1 MGRINILDFEIA
13 NLIAA
18 GEVVERPSSVMKELI
33 ENSIDSGATEIVA
46 EIKRGGV
53 ALIRVSD
60 NGCGIEKDDLPVSLK
75 RHATSKIR
83 TRDDLDGIV
92 TLGFRGEALAAIS
105 SVSVMTIITKT
116 KEASVGSMLI
126 AEGGTVTDMSDVG
139 AADGTTVVV
148 ENLFYN
154 VPARRKFLK
163 KDSTEAMNVSALV
176 EKVALSRPD
185 ISIQLLI
192 DGTERFKTPG
202 NGKLLD
208 TIYAVFG
215 KEFSGKLIAANGVA
229 NGITVS
235 GYIGR
240 SDNTRKNRNLQNVF
254 INGRYVK
261 SLTAMAAIE
270 KAYTSYIAPEAFPV
284 CVLFLDMNPSTVDV
298 NVHPAKLEVKFA
310 NEQPVFEAV
319 YYTVKR
325 ALEEHEYRPEMQLA
339 SGRKNDRNPLG
350 AFVPIGADT
359 KGKQISLGD
368 SSIKGTSFAQPE
380 EYRGNRID
388 LSKYGIDINSPIKM
402 RSAAGESLRPST
414 QHEAARGDAQRENKE
429 TPYTIQHST
438 SDTPRSRSSKIDGSS
453 TELSPK
459 ESLEVLERLSSAESD
474 LSYGIPQPQNLG
486 SYTREEER
494 VEPQNLVSDTF
505 GEKEQPQDPASYA
518 FGEGREQSCGKG
530 AYSTNT
536 EREGAAINRQNS
548 LGVPSSESYEKQGVD
563 TSEYRIIGE
572 AFNCYVMVEYHD
584 ELLIID
590 KHAAHERIIFE
601 DLKRDREN
609 DGRVAS
615 QELLL
620 PLTVLL
626 TSDELAA
633 ADEYRETFES
643 VGFSIEVCQG
653 SVNIKAIPSMVSTK
667 NAEALL
673 QEMLD
678 DIIRGTGDPEFNEK
692 LRRERALYQVACKA
706 AIKGGRVYDRSIIE
720 WLVGRVLALPDITV
734 CPHGR
739 PIAYKLTKA
748 MLDKQFDR
756 IK

>member
-1 MGRINILDFEIA
+1 MGKINVLDFEIA

-60 NGCGIEKDDLPVSLK
+60 NGCGMEKEDMPVALK

-83 TRDDLDGIV
+83 NKEDLEGIM

-105 SVSVMTIITKT
+105 SVSMVTIITKT
-116 KEASVGSMLI
+116 KDAPIASMLTS
-126 AEGGTVTDMSDVG
+126 EGGKVTDISEVG

-163 KDSTEAMNVSALV
+163 KDSTEALNVAALV

-192 DGTERFKTPG
+192 DGEERFKTPG
-202 NGKLLD
+202 NGELLD
-208 TIYAVFG
+208 TIYAIFG
-215 KEFSGKLIAANGVA
+215 KEFSSKLIKADGVA
-229 NGITVS
+229 NGITVT

-284 CVLFLDMNPSTVDV
+284 CVLFLEMNPATVDV

-319 YYTVKR
+319 YYTVKT
-325 ALEEHEYRPEMQLA
+325 AIENYEYRPEMQL
-339 SGRKNDRNPLG
+339 GKGPKTDKNPLG
-350 AFVPIGADT
+350 AFVPLGADT
-359 KGKQISLGD
+359 KGDQIKLPTSE
-368 SSIKGTSFAQPE
+368 IKAQFYTAPAPHARE
-380 EYRGNRID
+380 HVGNRID
-388 LSKYGIDINSPIKM
+388 LSKYGINVDKPVKVASG
-402 RSAAGESLRPST
+402 AHESLTRGREEISPKQSLDILKAYT
-414 QHEAARGDAQRENKE
+414 EAAPK
-429 TPYTIQHST
+429 
-438 SDTPRSRSSKIDGSS
+438 
-453 TELSPK
+453 TEYIPK
-459 ESLEVLERLSSAESD
+459 EKEVP
-474 LSYGIPQPQNLG
+474 IV
-486 SYTREEER
+486 EEKP
-494 VEPQNLVSDTF
+494 VE
-505 GEKEQPQDPASYA
+505 
-518 FGEGREQSCGKG
+518 
-530 AYSTNT
+530 
-536 EREGAAINRQNS
+536 NRIDS
-548 LGVPSSESYEKQGVD
+548 
-563 TSEYRIIGE
+563 SEYRIIGE
-572 AFNCYVMVEYHD
+572 AFDCYVMVEYD
-584 ELLIID
+584 GALLVID

-601 DLKRDREN
+601 DLKSGRER

-615 QELLL
+615 QSLLL
-620 PLTVLL
+620 PVTVILTA
-626 TSDELAA
+626 DECSA
-633 ADEYRETFES
+633 ADEYRSEFEAI
-643 VGFSIEVCQG
+643 GFEFELG
-653 SVNIKAIPSMVSTK
+653 AGHVNILAIPDAISVQ
-667 NAEALL
+667 NAESLFT
-673 QEMLD
+673 EMLD
-678 DIIRGTGDPEFNEK
+678 DILKGKGNPELTEK
-692 LRRERALYQVACKA
+692 LRREKALYQVACKA
-706 AIKGGRVYDRSIIE
+706 AIKGGRSYDASIID
-720 WLVGRVLALPDITV
+720 WLVSRVLALPDIIV

-739 PIAYKLTKA
+739 PIAFKLTKSE
-748 MLDKQFDR
+748 LDRQFNR

>member
-1 MGRINILDFEIA
+1 MGKINVLDFEIA

-60 NGCGIEKDDLPVSLK
+60 NGCGMEKEDLPVALK

-83 TRDDLDGIV
+83 SKEDLDGII

-105 SVSVMTIITKT
+105 SVSAVTIITKT
-116 KEASVGSMLI
+116 KDAPIAAMLVS
-126 AEGGTVTDMSDVG
+126 EGGKITDMSEVG

-163 KDSTEAMNVSALV
+163 KDSTEAMNVAALV

-192 DGTERFKTPG
+192 DGEERFKTPG
-202 NGKLLD
+202 NGQLID
-208 TIYAVFG
+208 AIYSVFG
-215 KEFSGKLIAANGVA
+215 KEFASKLIKAEGVA
-229 NGITVS
+229 DGIAVS

-240 SDNTRKNRNLQNVF
+240 SDNVRKNRNLQNVF

-284 CVLFLDMNPSTVDV
+284 CVLFLEMNPATVDV

-325 ALEEHEYRPEMQLA
+325 AIEDYEYRPEMQLGK
-339 SGRKNDRNPLG
+339 SQKNDRNPLG
-350 AFVPIGADT
+350 AFVPLGSDT
-359 KGKQISLGD
+359 KGEQIKLPTGD
-368 SSIKGTSFAQPE
+368 IQKTFNSSN
-380 EYRGNRID
+380 GNHLDTNKSKID
-388 LSKYGIDINSPIKM
+388 LSKYGINIDRPVKVSSGALDNFKSQRNNELTPKQSIDIIRKYDSAKSSNDYSPIDKV
-402 RSAAGESLRPST
+402 ES
-414 QHEAARGDAQRENKE
+414 K
-429 TPYTIQHST
+429 
-438 SDTPRSRSSKIDGSS
+438 
-453 TELSPK
+453 
-459 ESLEVLERLSSAESD
+459 
-474 LSYGIPQPQNLG
+474 
-486 SYTREEER
+486 
-494 VEPQNLVSDTF
+494 
-505 GEKEQPQDPASYA
+505 
-518 FGEGREQSCGKG
+518 
-530 AYSTNT
+530 
-536 EREGAAINRQNS
+536 
-548 LGVPSSESYEKQGVD
+548 YEKKSYPTID
-563 TSEYRIIGE
+563 KSEYRIIGE
-572 AFNCYVMVEYHD
+572 AFDCYVMVEYD
-584 ELLIID
+584 GALLIID

-601 DLKRDREN
+601 DLKQSREK
-609 DGRVAS
+609 DGRVATQS
-615 QELLL
+615 LLL
-620 PLTVLL
+620 PITVLL
-626 TSDELAA
+626 ASDELSVAE
-633 ADEYRETFES
+633 EYKAEFES
-643 VGFSIEVCQG
+643 IGFEIEIG
-653 SVNIKAIPSMVSTK
+653 NSHINILAIPDAISTI
-667 NAEALL
+667 NAESLVT
-673 QEMLD
+673 EMLD
-678 DIIRGTGDPEFNEK
+678 DILKGQGNPALTEK
-692 LRRERALYQVACKA
+692 IRREKALYQVACKA

-720 WLVGRVLALPDITV
+720 WLVSRVLALPDITV

-739 PIAYKLTKA
+739 PIAYRLTKTE
-748 MLDKQFDR
+748 LDKQFDR

>member
-1 MGRINILDFEIA
+1 MGKINVLDFEIA

-60 NGCGIEKDDLPVSLK
+60 NGCGMEKEDIPVALK

-83 TRDDLDGIV
+83 NKEDLEGIM

-105 SVSVMTIITKT
+105 SVSMVTIITKT
-116 KEASVGSMLI
+116 KDAPVASMLTS
-126 AEGGTVTDMSDVG
+126 EGGKVMDISEVG

-163 KDSTEAMNVSALV
+163 KDSTEALNVAALV

-192 DGTERFKTPG
+192 DGEERFRTPG
-202 NGKLLD
+202 NGVLLD
-208 TIYAVFG
+208 TIYAIFG
-215 KEFSGKLIAANGVA
+215 KEFSSKLIKADGVA
-229 NGITVS
+229 NGITVT

-284 CVLFLDMNPSTVDV
+284 CVLFLEMNPTTVDV

-319 YYTVKR
+319 YYTVKT
-325 ALEEHEYRPEMQLA
+325 AIENYEYRPEMQL
-339 SGRKNDRNPLG
+339 GKTPKTDKNPLG
-350 AFVPIGADT
+350 AFIPIGADT
-359 KGKQISLGD
+359 KGDQIKIST
-368 SSIKGTSFAQPE
+368 SEIKSQTHFAHTRHVPE
-380 EYRGNRID
+380 HVGNRID
-388 LSKYGIDINSPIKM
+388 LSKYGINPDKPVKVASGV
-402 RSAAGESLRPST
+402 A
-414 QHEAARGDAQRENKE
+414 ENLN
-429 TPYTIQHST
+429 
-438 SDTPRSRSSKIDGSS
+438 RSSEEI
-453 TELSPK
+453 SPK
-459 ESLEVLERLSSAESD
+459 QSLDILKTYSEASSKVVYEPKEKEPDAV
-474 LSYGIPQPQNLG
+474 
-486 SYTREEER
+486 
-494 VEPQNLVSDTF
+494 VEPIA
-505 GEKEQPQDPASYA
+505 EK
-518 FGEGREQSCGKG
+518 R
-530 AYSTNT
+530 
-536 EREGAAINRQNS
+536 
-548 LGVPSSESYEKQGVD
+548 VD
-563 TSEYRIIGE
+563 SSEYRIIGE
-572 AFNCYVMVEYHD
+572 AFDCYVMVEYD
-584 ELLIID
+584 GALLVID

-601 DLKRDREN
+601 DLKQGRER

-615 QELLL
+615 QTLLL
-620 PLTVLL
+620 PVTVILA
-626 TSDELAA
+626 SDECSA
-633 ADEYRETFES
+633 ADEYRSELEAIGFEYEL
-643 VGFSIEVCQG
+643 GAG
-653 SVNIKAIPSMVSTK
+653 HVNILAIPDAISVQ
-667 NAEALL
+667 NAEALFT
-673 QEMLD
+673 EMLD
-678 DIIRGTGDPEFNEK
+678 DILKGKGNPELTEK
-692 LRRERALYQVACKA
+692 LRREKALYQIACKA
-706 AIKGGRVYDRSIIE
+706 AIKGGRSYDASIID
-720 WLVGRVLALPDITV
+720 WLVGRVLALPDVIV

-739 PIAYKLTKA
+739 PIAFKLTKSE
-748 MLDKQFDR
+748 LDRQFNR